1 MAEIGGV
8 IVRDNGND
16 DCWKN
21 RVGCMAVGVGI
32 GCCESA
38 TCSMLRKGLLIIFS
52 VDYFCCK
59 VASEN
64 RIFILLVVCG
74 IERHVVD

>member
-1 MAEIGGV
+1 
-8 IVRDNGND
+8 
-16 DCWKN
+16 
-21 RVGCMAVGVGI
+21 MAVGVGI

>member
-8 IVRDNGND
+8 ILRDNDNND
-16 DCWKN
+16 WES

-32 GCCESA
+32 GCYGSA

-59 VASEN
+59 IASEN
-64 RIFILLVVCG
+64 RILILLVVCG
-74 IERHVVD
+74 IERYVVD

>member
-8 IVRDNGND
+8 ILRDNGNND
-16 DCWKN
+16 WES

-32 GCCESA
+32 VCYGSA

-59 VASEN
+59 IASEN
-64 RIFILLVVCG
+64 RILILLVVCG
-74 IERHVVD
+74 IERYVVD